1 MRDRREDVGPG
12 VIDFVYATLGLDDAW
27 SVREPSL
34 RRASSAVKPRREAW
48 SSASSAST
56 GPCGTVTAGD
66 ASAMRPVGPP
76 ALFTLTFAGH
86 SEPRMT
92 YEW

>member
-1 MRDRREDVGPG
+1 
-12 VIDFVYATLGLDDAW
+12 
-27 SVREPSL
+27 
-34 RRASSAVKPRREAW
+34 
-48 SSASSAST
+48 
-56 GPCGTVTAGD
+56 
-66 ASAMRPVGPP
+66 MRPVGPP